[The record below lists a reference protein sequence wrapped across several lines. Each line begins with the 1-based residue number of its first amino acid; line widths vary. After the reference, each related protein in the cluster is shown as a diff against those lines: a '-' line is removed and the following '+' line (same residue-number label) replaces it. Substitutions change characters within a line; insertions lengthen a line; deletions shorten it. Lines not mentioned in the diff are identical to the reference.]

1 MPETQLFLFNSL
13 SSPKSSCGTFDQAVC
28 RIGGDLV
35 FEKFWSSFLKR
46 NDSSPWTKI
55 MADFDES
62 VSYIKNSSNVLTL
75 IWHSPTSTSIKV
87 LKWAIPND
95 RIHSLCRHLTR
106 TDLDSLRV
114 LNVYLLKHIEAQHPL
129 RNQCDTTHLRLTIVS
144 CASEHLI
151 LESRS
156 EMTRR
161 LWQETFTV

>member
-1 MPETQLFLFNSL
+1 MERLIKL
-13 SSPKSSCGTFDQAVC
+13 SY
-28 RIGGDLV
+28 RIGADLV

-55 MADFDES
+55 MADFEES
-62 VSYIKNSSNVLTL
+62 VSYIKNSSSVLTL

-87 LKWAIPND
+87 LKRAIPND

-144 CASEHLI
+144 CASEHLSI
-151 LESRS
+151 GTCRNSGESIGNDAQI
-156 EMTRR
+156 MTRDIHCVST
-161 LWQETFTV
+161 LLELILIA

>member
-1 MPETQLFLFNSL
+1 MERLIKL
-13 SSPKSSCGTFDQAVC
+13 SC

-35 FEKFWSSFLKR
+35 FGKFWSSFLKR

-62 VSYIKNSSNVLTL
+62 VSYIKNSSSVLTL
-75 IWHSPTSTSIKV
+75 IWHSPTSTSIKA
-87 LKWAIPND
+87 LKLAIPND

-129 RNQCDTTHLRLTIVS
+129 RNQCGTRHLRLTIVS
-144 CASEHLI
+144 CASEHLSI
-151 LESRS
+151 GTCRNSGESIGNDAQI
-156 EMTRR
+156 MTRDIHCVST
-161 LWQETFTV
+161 LLELILIA